1 MWRVSKPGVWGGAL
15 KETSHTRVYRVP
27 LAAAPRPILPLWAAV
42 AASVAGGLILTL
54 AFPALGWWPMAFPA
68 VVLALVSL
76 VGRTV
81 WSSLLVGF
89 AFGAAF
95 FFVNLLFTARYL
107 GPVPWIALSMLEA
120 LITAAG
126 AIPLALG
133 YRWMPRVLPAVSARL
148 TLLPLLIA
156 GMWTLREQIVGSWPY
171 GGFPWGR
178 IGISQASSPLA
189 HLTSWVGV
197 SGLTFLMVLLCAAA
211 IEYVRVSRFRSP
223 LTALPT
229 VVVALLLLLV
239 PQFPTTPAG
248 TIRVGA
254 VQGNGPAG
262 YFDER
267 TRNAVLEAQLAATAP
282 LDGEKMDVLLW
293 PEGGVDS
300 DPTTNA
306 TTAAVLDVLAE
317 RVDAPLI
324 VSAVTTRDDEH
335 FNSSLLWRAGEGAVQ
350 TYDKRHPVPF
360 GEYVPNRSFWEPFA
374 PDLIG
379 LIGREYTPG
388 TSAPFFE
395 LTGAPPQTPGPLTHD
410 PDGVG
415 IGLAIC
421 FDVIYDDVI
430 WDGAHAGAQVY
441 MFQTNNADFRG
452 TDENLQQL
460 AFARMRAI
468 ETGRSVVNLS
478 TVGTSQVITA
488 DGTTIDRLPADV
500 AGHMLTDVP
509 LRTGLTPAV
518 VIGEAVKTLIGWGS
532 LIALL
537 VLGVVT
543 LARRN
548 AGPGGTG
555 ARQQAGGLG
564 RSPSKN
570 VSEA

>member
-1 MWRVSKPGVWGGAL
+1 
-15 KETSHTRVYRVP
+15 VP
-27 LAAAPRPILPLWAAV
+27 LAAVPRPVVPPAAAPPPILPLWAAV
-42 AASVAGGLILTL
+42 AASAAGGLILTL
-54 AFPALGWWPMAFPA
+54 AFPALAWWPMAFPA

-76 VGRTV
+76 VGRSV

-120 LITAAG
+120 LLTAAG
-126 AIPLALG
+126 AIPITLA
-133 YRWMPRVLPAVSARL
+133 YRWLPRVLPGAAARL
-148 TLLPLLIA
+148 ILLPLLVA
-156 GMWTLREQIVGSWPY
+156 GLWTLREQIVGSWPY

-178 IGISQASSPLA
+178 IGITQVNSPLA
-189 HLTSWVGV
+189 HLASWVGV
-197 SGLTFLMVLLCAAA
+197 SGLTFLMVLCCAAA
-211 IEYVRVSRFRSP
+211 IEYVRLARFRVP
-223 LTALPT
+223 LTVLPT
-229 VVVALLLLLV
+229 AVVALLLLLV

-248 TIRVGA
+248 TLRVGA

-267 TRNAVLEAQLAATAP
+267 QTNSVLKAQLEATAP
-282 LDGEKMDVLLW
+282 LFGEQMDVLLW

-300 DPTTNA
+300 DPTTND
-306 TTAAVLDVLAE
+306 TTAAVLDLLAQQL
-317 RVDAPLI
+317 DAPLI
-324 VSAVTTRDDEH
+324 ITAVTQRGDEY
-335 FNSSLLWRAGEGAVQ
+335 FNSALLWQASEGAVQ

-360 GEYVPNRSFWEPFA
+360 GEYVPDRAFFEPFA

-379 LIGREYTPG
+379 LIQREYTPG
-388 TSAPFFE
+388 VNPPFFD
-395 LTGAPPQTPGPLTHD
+395 L
-410 PDGVG
+410 DGVG
-415 IGLAIC
+415 VGLAIC

-430 WDGAHAGAQVY
+430 WDGAREGAQIY

-478 TVGTSQVITA
+478 TVGTSQVVTA
-488 DGTTIDRLPADV
+488 DGTTMDGLPADE

-518 VIGEAVKTLIGWGS
+518 IAGEGIKMVLGWGS
-532 LIALL
+532 LIALVALGL
-537 VLGVVT
+537 VVGVRSRQSRGAAEHAET
-543 LARRN
+543 PA
-548 AGPGGTG
+548 PEGTG
-555 ARQQAGGLG
+555 VAG
-564 RSPSKN
+564 
-570 VSEA
+570 